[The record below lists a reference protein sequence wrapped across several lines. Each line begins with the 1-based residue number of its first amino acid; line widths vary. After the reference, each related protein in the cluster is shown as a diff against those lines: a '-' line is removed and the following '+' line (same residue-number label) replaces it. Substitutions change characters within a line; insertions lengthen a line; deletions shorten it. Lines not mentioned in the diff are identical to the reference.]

1 MYLLLVGGCRA
12 SWRGSEGCK
21 SVRRVVTSSDRKQT
35 EPMLVLSSLPYPQ
48 SRAFTTG
55 RPTAAKPV
63 SFTGMANIC
72 FYGDLNPIKLTTKT
86 EHYSFLWTYT
96 NM

>member
-12 SWRGSEGCK
+12 SWRGSKGCK

-48 SRAFTTG
+48 SRAFTPRKGCPHLGQQVVPPQLNLFPSQVWQTS
-55 RPTAAKPV
+55 V
-63 SFTGMANIC
+63 SMVI
-72 FYGDLNPIKLTTKT
+72 
-86 EHYSFLWTYT
+86 
-96 NM
+96 